1 VVATSTGP
9 LARLGF
15 AAALREGGH
24 VERDDVTVVRG
35 RTVTVTGDPFP
46 VNADGELEGPVT
58 HRTWTVRPGAW
69 SVVTP
74 A

>member
-1 VVATSTGP
+1 M
-9 LARLGF
+9 
-15 AAALREGGH
+15 
-24 VERDDVTVVRG
+24 VVRG